1 MNAGSL
7 QDSVVL
13 AILGLHDEDSQRSFH
28 PQTEDQSAQSG
39 FYANLHGDHGF
50 TDAACSLNDSVG
62 VAFQPQIAQNI
73 LRVVNLLMQEIDDRV
88 LYKYIQAVY
97 RASSSSRY
105 THFTT
110 NQNSGGGIKVL
121 NPVLKNAIFTPF

>member
-88 LYKYIQAVY
+88 LYNIFRQFIGPVRLHAIHISRQIKIQA
-97 RASSSSRY
+97 A
-105 THFTT
+105 
-110 NQNSGGGIKVL
+110 G
-121 NPVLKNAIFTPF
+121 